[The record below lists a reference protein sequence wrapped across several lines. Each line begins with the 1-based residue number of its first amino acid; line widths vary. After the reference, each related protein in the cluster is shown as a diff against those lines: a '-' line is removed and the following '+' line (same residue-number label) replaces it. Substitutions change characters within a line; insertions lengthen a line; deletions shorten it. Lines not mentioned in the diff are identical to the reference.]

1 MGIRLENNIG
11 CLPVN
16 FLKGNQIIYFYLVS
30 LIMMSKFQW
39 KYLPYCYVRVFIPK
53 GKYIFQKLL
62 RNTIVFRRQH
72 YVCFWSICVTFWYM
86 LSGLINPVDVC
97 ETWSNF
103 TWSELLHLTYH
114 HVTLKVK
121 LKTITNQHK
130 LCTLLKYFRKTE
142 VIFKDK

>member
-1 MGIRLENNIG
+1 MLLTSEFPEREPNYLFLSGLFNYDVQV
-11 CLPVN
+11 PVKI
-16 FLKGNQIIYFYLVS
+16 FALLLCEG
-30 LIMMSKFQW
+30 
-39 KYLPYCYVRVFIPK
+39 FIPK

-130 LCTLLKYFRKTE
+130 LCIVLKYFRKTE